1 LFQFKIKAW
10 GSVPN
15 AKADTIA
22 PEAPRGL
29 IFFQDG
35 IFIKVPLTIHAMSF

>member
-1 LFQFKIKAW
+1 LKIKAW

-15 AKADTIA
+15 AKANTIA

-29 IFFQDG
+29 NFFQDG
-35 IFIKVPLTIHAMSF
+35 IFIKVPSTIHAMSF